1 MASAA
6 TDQMVCQAMTMPF
19 RHYVCMNE
27 APRSTA
33 RSGRSSTTTKQV
45 HKAKPASRP
54 SEAGNRTGSRISLA
68 SKVGEKLS
76 RARVLLERSSS
87 IPWLLIVGL
96 AFLISGRLL
105 YPSRTAIANPS
116 FTSLTVTA
124 STQIDY
130 IGFYVYPV
138 SVPKVTRLAVDVLA
152 DHSVAAGTSVAIT
165 VVLPDGFLFA
175 RCPKSTCLQTTYAA
189 IWHGKVR
196 LETND
201 SDSSGTLRLA
211 VGAPAF
217 GQASNGL
224 NAVVALPELF
234 YKGPGT
240 PVLDTGYQLS
250 DVGHYNWSS
259 PPANVSANRADWTQT
274 VLNGDVA
281 PQDLAGLNPVSQNW
295 DNFRYFA
302 SGAVVALGGTAFLG
316 AFQEW
321 LEARKRKKASK
332 EAAD

>member
-1 MASAA
+1 
-6 TDQMVCQAMTMPF
+6 MTMPF
-19 RHYVCMNE
+19 RHYVCVTK

-33 RSGRSSTTTKQV
+33 RSGRSSTTTNQV
-45 HKAKPASRP
+45 QKAKPARRP
-54 SEAGNRTGSRISLA
+54 SETGNRTDSRISLA
-68 SKVGEKLS
+68 SNVGRKLS
-76 RARVLLERSSS
+76 RARVLFGRSSS
-87 IPWLLIVGL
+87 ISWLLIVGL
-96 AFLISGRLL
+96 AFLISGRML
-105 YPSRTAIANPS
+105 YPSTAPIANPS
-116 FTSLTVTA
+116 FTSLTVAA

-138 SVPKVTRLAVDVLA
+138 SFPRVTRLAVNVLA
-152 DHSVAAGTSVAIT
+152 DHSVSAGTSVAVT
-165 VVLPDGFLFA
+165 VLLPDGFLFT
-175 RCPKSTCLQTTYAA
+175 RCPKSTCLQTGYAA
-189 IWHGKVR
+189 IWHGKVG
-196 LETND
+196 LEKNG
-201 SDSSGTLRLA
+201 SDSEGTLGLT
-211 VGAPAF
+211 VGTPAF

-259 PPANVSANRADWTQT
+259 PPANVNANRADWTQT

-281 PQDLAGLNPVSQNW
+281 PQDLSGLNPVSQNW

-302 SGAVVALGGTAFLG
+302 SGAVVALGGAAFLG

-321 LEARKRKKASK
+321 LEARKRKRDSK